1 MVPIIAS
8 SCRRD
13 DFSHATVGGPYTNLV
28 AVLRDNDAFIDL
40 RAILHFCDGLG
51 NASDVSSKP
60 LMTELFYLA
69 RPLLQL
75 NSGDAYMEAAKNLR
89 TRLTPSQREAS
100 DEGLME
106 SRRETLVTFLLQQ
119 KFITEDLDI
128 WDMYRWDH
136 KFELRESRQLFQLY
150 RCSFNAV
157 CSEWK
162 EFRNQY
168 MRRIRS
174 VSVSVPSNLETET
187 DTNAVLTLLEH
198 KYRVTQNAADYA
210 ASQLASGSEAFR
222 TDRIPITAIAV
233 SSGAKDPGV
242 FELNLSGPRY
252 MPFEGAGAIS
262 TWRLEF
268 PAPIR
273 HFNYESITDV
283 QLHVQY
289 TAYEGGPTLKKAAK
303 DAVVQAAQTIAAQG
317 QHQGY
322 WALWDLNDFAGKWS
336 DFEKTL
342 LTPNVEAALEPGN
355 LQDSLPFWSRHQKE
369 LQVQSFT
376 LMSRNKNVRDRLSIL
391 VDPNTPAYNGT
402 DGIYF
407 GDFFTRQ
414 CEMTEKNLNWKLKA
428 GAVPVAAVASENV
441 YMFVR
446 YIYVGKNIS

>member
-1 MVPIIAS
+1 
-8 SCRRD
+8 
-13 DFSHATVGGPYTNLV
+13 
-28 AVLRDNDAFIDL
+28 
-40 RAILHFCDGLG
+40 
-51 NASDVSSKP
+51 
-60 LMTELFYLA
+60 MTELFYLA

-128 WDMYRWDH
+128 WDADRL
-136 KFELRESRQLFQLY
+136 FEYFLVDVQMGPQIRTSRIKTAI
-150 RCSFNAV
+150 SV
-157 CSEWK
+157 VP
-162 EFRNQY
+162 
-168 MRRIRS
+168 MIRS